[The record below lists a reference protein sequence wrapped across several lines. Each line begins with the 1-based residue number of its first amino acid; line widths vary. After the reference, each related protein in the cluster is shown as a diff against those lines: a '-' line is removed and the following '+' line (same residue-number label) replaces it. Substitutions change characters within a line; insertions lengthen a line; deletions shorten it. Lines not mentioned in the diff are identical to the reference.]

1 MPNIRHNM
9 GVLSDMRSLSKYIR
23 EHYKRVYL
31 RKDFYV
37 KLRELASKEGLTKR
51 TTSLVPLG
59 RG

>member
-1 MPNIRHNM
+1 M